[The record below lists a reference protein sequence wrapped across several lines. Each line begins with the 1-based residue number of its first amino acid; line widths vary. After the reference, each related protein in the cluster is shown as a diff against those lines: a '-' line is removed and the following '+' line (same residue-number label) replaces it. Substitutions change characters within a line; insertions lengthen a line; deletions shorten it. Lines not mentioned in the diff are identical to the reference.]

1 MSDETAIEIA
11 KKHNIGASDVLL
23 GYLRMFP
30 PMLRFNPYK
39 LTSLIVKKE
48 VCVLPKSVTP
58 SRISSNLEGALA
70 AYNKLDDSDVA
81 KLDGVASTGKQKRLV
96 SPPWGVD
103 FGFDNWPVIEGAPKI
118 WE

>member
-11 KKHNIGASDVLL
+11 KKHSLAPSDILL
-23 GYLRMFP
+23 GYMRTSNFQ
-30 PMLRFNPYK
+30 RFTSNTNPFR
-39 LTSLIVKKE
+39 SVKKD

-58 SRISSNLEGALA
+58 SRITSNLKGAID
-70 AYNKLDDSDVA
+70 AYSKLDAGDIA
-81 KLDGVASTGKQKRLV
+81 KLDGVVSTGKQKRLV

-103 FGFDNWPVIEGAPKI
+103 FGFDNWPVIDGAPKI